1 MLKKKNH
8 GRGNQNNPSRFHG
21 FNLLLIALLAL
32 RGHSPHCRAGQGGCR
47 LHLYNSHNS
56 LQDYQRRYG
65 QILCT
70 AEAIT
75 LSRPTDPCNMSNVII
90 ALCCSHLAAL
100 VCAIGVWAHIYVCW
114 LLPNRNLFLF
124 LTHFSLT
131 RERSM
136 VQDKSP
142 LELSGRPSGQ
152 KKTTAKLTC
161 GAIHCGD
168 ALQTRQSSLF
178 KLLISKELRQFYISF
193 YF

>member
-1 MLKKKNH
+1 MCLTARFSFPMLKKKITAEATKII
-8 GRGNQNNPSRFHG
+8 QSSRFHG
-21 FNLLLIALLAL
+21 FNLLLIALLVL

-142 LELSGRPSGQ
+142 LALSGRPSGQ
-152 KKTTAKLTC
+152 KKKHCQINMWSYPLWRRLANKAK
-161 GAIHCGD
+161 
-168 ALQTRQSSLF
+168 
-178 KLLISKELRQFYISF
+178 
-193 YF
+193 